1 MAVFSWTSEDIP
13 YERLENNCSSS
24 SELSLLQGA
33 SQHLLLLSSSAPDL
47 GFEMY
52 GNEDEDGVASGQLKL
67 DSYGL
72 PVLPIQKSLGPYV
85 IKLSHISKA
94 YGISGRSE
102 DDSVV
107 ALQDVHMD
115 TDSEIY
121 PIRKGEFVMLR
132 GPSGGGKTSL
142 LNILGTIDSPTRGQ
156 VEILDNIIDAKARTI
171 VSYHFLLSCDN
182 SFNFCS
188 RTTVSWRDCAWKKSA
203 LFFKLSTC
211 YQPCLHTKTWNFQ

>member
-1 MAVFSWTSEDIP
+1 MAFFPWTSEDIR
-13 YERLENNCSSS
+13 YEKLSDSSCSQPNHLDFEMKEKEEEEEEIVGAAG
-24 SELSLLQGA
+24 ELSR
-33 SQHLLLLSSSAPDL
+33 
-47 GFEMY
+47 
-52 GNEDEDGVASGQLKL
+52 L

-72 PVLPIQKSLGPYV
+72 PLLPIQKSLGPYV

-107 ALQDVHMD
+107 ALRDVHMD

-142 LNILGTIDSPTRGQ
+142 LNILGTIDSPTKGQ
-156 VEILDNIIDAKARTI
+156 VEILENIIDAK
-171 VSYHFLLSCDN
+171 VSLFL
-182 SFNFCS
+182 NFLC
-188 RTTVSWRDCAWKKSA
+188 KI
-203 LFFKLSTC
+203 
-211 YQPCLHTKTWNFQ
+211 